1 MKKLRMASFGVL
13 LGVLVALCLP
23 AEAVSA
29 HGALTAPV
37 SRTAACGTEGGKS
50 ARSAACVAAIAA
62 SEPGAAAQWD
72 NLRVANVNGRD
83 RSVIPDG
90 KLCSGGLAK
99 YAGLDLPRTDWPT
112 TSVQPGAKFTFRYRT
127 TIPHEGTFRM
137 YVTKPGYQPGKA
149 LRWADL
155 ESAPFLSI
163 TDPRREGGSYVLPG
177 RLPVGHAGHH
187 LIYTIWQNSST
198 ADTYYSC
205 SDVNFAAS
213 IGTSKTD
220 EARPE
225 APASP
230 VVDAGRAGG
239 APSAPA
245 AGGSADTASHAA
257 EDTAE
262 HDAEHDAGAHLD
274 EIDTSP
280 VAAQEPVGVMNG
292 SRWPLIAGIGAML
305 GVIGT
310 IGLVALRF
318 RPRPRHRRG

>member
-1 MKKLRMASFGVL
+1 MKTLRIASFGAL
-13 LGVLVALCLP
+13 LGVLVALGLP
-23 AEAVSA
+23 AGTATA

-37 SRTAACGTEGGKS
+37 SRTAACGTEGGPT
-50 ARSAACVAAIAA
+50 ARSAACRAAIAA

-72 NLRVANVNGRD
+72 NLRVADVNGRD
-83 RSVIPDG
+83 RAVIPDG
-90 KLCSGGLAK
+90 KLCSGGLAR
-99 YAGLDLPRTDWPT
+99 YAGLDLPRSDWPT
-112 TSVQPGAKFTFRYRT
+112 TKVTPGAKFTFRYRT

-137 YVTKPGYQPGKA
+137 YVTKPGYQPGRA

-163 TDPRREGGSYVLPG
+163 TDPRRDGSAYVLPG

-205 SDVNFAAS
+205 SDVDFAAS

-230 VVDAGRAGG
+230 VVDAGRAAG
-239 APSAPA
+239 APSAPS

-257 EDTAE
+257 EDHAARDHGDEHTAV
-262 HDAEHDAGAHLD
+262 D

-305 GVIGT
+305 AVIGT